1 MSYNGIIG
9 AVGVGIILFAYFL
22 NIFSLIP
29 KEGILYFTLNI
40 IGACI
45 ACYASILINYI
56 PFIILEGT
64 WAAVSLFALVQSS
77 KKKLTTTHS

>member
-56 PFIILEGT
+56 
-64 WAAVSLFALVQSS
+64 
-77 KKKLTTTHS
+77 

>member
-1 MSYNGIIG
+1 MNYNDIIG
-9 AVGVGIILFAYFL
+9 SIGVGIILIAYFL

-29 KEGILYFTLNI
+29 KEGLFYFILNI

-45 ACYASILINYI
+45 ACYASILINYV

-64 WAAVSLFALVQSS
+64 WAAVSVFALIQSM
-77 KKKLTTTHS
+77 KNEKINLID